1 MRRLLAVIALF
12 AVAVGATA
20 QSKPVLKFNPDGK
33 FKIVQFT
40 DIHYKYGKEASKRA
54 LECINAV
61 LDAEKPDFVI
71 ITGDLVYADSV
82 EAAVRELTAPIVQ
95 RNVPFGI
102 VFGNHDHQFDRTL
115 SQTYDQ
121 IQAMSNS
128 FMPER
133 LNIASPD
140 YTVEIMSG
148 TNPGKVAHV
157 LYCMDSHSTSKIPGT
172 GKYDWLK
179 LPQIEWYVDQSNMY
193 ADENDGEKVPALM
206 FMHIPVP
213 EYKEAADDKK
223 NILCGQKGEKVC
235 SPEINSGMFATILGQ
250 KDVYGIFSGHDHDN
264 DFVADYRG
272 ILLAYGRYSGGDTV
286 YNHLKPNGARVIE
299 LVESSPYTLRTWLRL
314 SDGNVI
320 HSLDLKQRPK

>member
-1 MRRLLAVIALF
+1 MRRLLFLFIAIAL
-12 AVAVGATA
+12 AMTA
-20 QSKPVLKFNPDGK
+20 SSQSKPVLKFNADGK

-40 DIHYKYGKEASKRA
+40 DIHYKYGKDASKRA

-82 EAAVRELTAPIVQ
+82 EAAVRELTAPIVS
-95 RNVPFGI
+95 RSIPFGT

-121 IQAMSNS
+121 IQSMPHCV
-128 FMPER
+128 MPER
-133 LNIASPD
+133 LGSESPD

-148 TNPGKVAHV
+148 SHPEKVAQV

-179 LPQIEWYVDQSNMY
+179 LPQTAWYVDQSNMY
-193 ADENDGEKVPALM
+193 ADENNGQKVPSLM

-223 NILCGQKGEKVC
+223 NVLCGKKGEKVC
-235 SPEINSGMFATILGQ
+235 SPEINSGMFAAILGQ
-250 KDVYGIFSGHDHDN
+250 KDVYGILSGHDHDN
-264 DFVADYRG
+264 DFVANYRG

-299 LVESSPYTLRTWLRL
+299 LTESLPYALKTWLRL
-314 SDGNVI
+314 SDGTVVDT
-320 HSLDLKQRPK
+320 LDFKR